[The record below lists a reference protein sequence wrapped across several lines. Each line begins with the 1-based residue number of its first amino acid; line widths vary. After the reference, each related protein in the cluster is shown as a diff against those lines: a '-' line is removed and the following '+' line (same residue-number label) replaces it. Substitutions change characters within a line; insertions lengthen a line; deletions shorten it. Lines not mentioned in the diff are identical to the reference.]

1 MNYLGINHL
10 LAKSFANI
18 LSHSAGCL
26 FILLTVAFAVQKS
39 VSFNRSHV
47 GFFFFFFFSCFIKPL
62 SPAINKCHT
71 ALEVSCLSMWQKE
84 FPQRKEIMLTSEHDY
99 NDHRERERIGPV
111 CALPQSP
118 CSKME

>member
-39 VSFNRSHV
+39 ASFNRSHV
-47 GFFFFFFFSCFIKPL
+47 GFCLFVCLFVFAFITFAMGAP
-62 SPAINKCHT
+62 
-71 ALEVSCLSMWQKE
+71 
-84 FPQRKEIMLTSEHDY
+84 
-99 NDHRERERIGPV
+99 
-111 CALPQSP
+111 
-118 CSKME
+118 

>member
-47 GFFFFFFFSCFIKPL
+47 GFFFFFAFITFAMGAP
-62 SPAINKCHT
+62 
-71 ALEVSCLSMWQKE
+71 
-84 FPQRKEIMLTSEHDY
+84 
-99 NDHRERERIGPV
+99 
-111 CALPQSP
+111 
-118 CSKME
+118 